1 MNIRQWFDDMC
12 AAAAVGDEEDLDE
25 GEVTVALQAEQTS
38 RTGQLV
44 GLDVAKAFDGH
55 GTFQGKITK
64 WDARNGWYKIVYA
77 DGDSEEVREDEAR
90 ALLVDVV
97 ADSLIDKT
105 ANKEVSAIQNDDG
118 EPVRIAYH
126 NAVTCV
132 V

>member
-1 MNIRQWFDDMC
+1 MC

-25 GEVTVALQAEQTS
+25 GEVTVALQAEQAS

-64 WDARNGWYKIVYA
+64 WDAQNGWYQIVYV
-77 DGDSEEVREDEAR
+77 DGDSEELREEEAR
-90 ALLVDVV
+90 ALLVGVV
-97 ADSLIDKT
+97 DDSLVDKI
-105 ANKEVSAIQNDDG
+105 AEKAVSAIQNDDG
-118 EPVRIAYH
+118 EPIGPAYH

-132 V
+132 VYQVRS